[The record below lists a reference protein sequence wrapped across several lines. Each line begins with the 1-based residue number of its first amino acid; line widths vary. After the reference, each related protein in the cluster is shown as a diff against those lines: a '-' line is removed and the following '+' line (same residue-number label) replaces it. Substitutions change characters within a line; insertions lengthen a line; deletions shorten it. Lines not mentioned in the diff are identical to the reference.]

1 MALWDPVRKTV
12 RVDDEKPVKVV
23 DDRDLPPKVDAA
35 VDKDIGVL
43 SPDALREKIASRAHE
58 IYENRVR
65 EGIHGDENSD
75 WYIAERE
82 IIERWRSP
90 LHDVG
95 APSWEGSPRKGRNGL
110 DK

>member
-1 MALWDPVRKTV
+1 MAVRAPVEQTV
-12 RVDDEKPVKVV
+12 RVEEKPKA
-23 DDRDLPPKVDAA
+23 DERDLPPQVARA

-43 SPDALREKIASRAHE
+43 NPDELREKIKNRAQE

-65 EGIHGDENSD
+65 EGQPGDEYSD

-82 IIERWRSP
+82 VLEMWRSP

-95 APSWEGSPRKGRNGL
+95 PPVWEGSPRKGRNGPE
-110 DK
+110 K

>member
-1 MALWDPVRKTV
+1 MDDDKPASPV
-12 RVDDEKPVKVV
+12 DE
-23 DDRDLPPKVDAA
+23 RALPPKVDAA

-65 EGIHGDENSD
+65 EGIHGDETSD

-82 IIERWRSP
+82 ILERWRSP

-95 APSWEGSPRKGRNGL
+95 APMWEDSPRKGRSGP